1 MTVDGLARPDWLSP
15 LAEALAD
22 PARLRPVVAV
32 RPGVGARKAAVLI
45 LIGDGPPPHRNRS
58 VATEDRLGT
67 VSHLTGFGGEGGPQV
82 LFVERPTTM
91 RTHAAQIAFPGGA
104 ADSGDVDLAATAL
117 REANEEVGVD
127 PTGIDILGQLPPAHV
142 EVSGFDVT
150 GVVGWWARPSAV
162 SAVDAREVASV
173 LVVPIARLVDPVNRA
188 RVHHPSGYTGP
199 AFQVDGHLIWGL
211 TAHLLDGVLEL
222 AGWQQ
227 PWDLDRLVDIPA
239 RYLTGRPDRGGP
251 DAH

>member
-1 MTVDGLARPDWLSP
+1 VTVDGLARPDWIQP
-15 LAEALAD
+15 LTEALAD
-22 PARLRPVVAV
+22 PARLTPVVAV

-45 LIGDGPPPHRNRS
+45 LIGDGP
-58 VATEDRLGT
+58 E
-67 VSHLTGFGGEGGPQV
+67 V

-104 ADSGDVDLAATAL
+104 ADPGDVDLAATAL

-127 PTGIDILGQLPPAHV
+127 PTGVDILGQLPPAHV

-150 GVVGWWARPSAV
+150 GVVGWWARPSPV
-162 SAVDAREVASV
+162 DAVDAREVASV
-173 LVVPIARLVDPVNRA
+173 LVVPVARLVDRANRA

-199 AFQVDGHLIWGL
+199 AFQIDGHLIWGL
-211 TAHLLDGVLEL
+211 TAHLLDGVLDL

-227 PWDLDRLVDIPA
+227 PWDLDRLIDIPA

-251 DAH
+251 DAQ